1 MKIQVGQDIYEVSGS
16 TITFD
21 LDGEI
26 RTEAMPF
33 APDDI
38 ADFMDWGHR
47 EGWFTD
53 DDVESAVEI

>member
-38 ADFMDWGHR
+38 ADFMD
-47 EGWFTD
+47 
-53 DDVESAVEI
+53 